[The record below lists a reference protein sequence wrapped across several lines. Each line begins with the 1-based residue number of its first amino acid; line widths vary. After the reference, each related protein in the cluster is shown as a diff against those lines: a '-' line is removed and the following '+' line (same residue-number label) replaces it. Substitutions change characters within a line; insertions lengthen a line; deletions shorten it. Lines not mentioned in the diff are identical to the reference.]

1 MTIVLIAIIAGII
14 CLDQVT
20 KWLAVVFLQG
30 EASFPLWRE
39 VLHFTYA
46 ENTGM
51 AFGMLKDHRWVFMV
65 FSTLAIIALAVYLFR
80 YRPEGRWM
88 QISMAFIIG
97 GGIGNMIDRIFLGYV
112 VDFIDF
118 TLIDFAI
125 FNVADSF
132 VCVGAGIM
140 IVLLLIDLVKEIKLE
155 RAQKAAVAAGA
166 KAEET
171 AEAEA
176 EKKIEAEAEEKTEDD
191 ANVEQ

>member
-1 MTIVLIAIIAGII
+1 MTIILIAIISGII
-14 CLDQVT
+14 CLDQLT
-20 KWLAVVFLQG
+20 KWLAVVFLRG

-65 FSTLAIIALAVYLFR
+65 FSTLAIIGLAVYLFR

-140 IVLLLIDLVKEIKLE
+140 IVLLFRDLINEIKLE

-166 KAEET
+166 N
-171 AEAEA
+171 
-176 EKKIEAEAEEKTEDD
+176 AEEKVEEETHEEPEAQTQNDT
-191 ANVEQ
+191 NVEQ